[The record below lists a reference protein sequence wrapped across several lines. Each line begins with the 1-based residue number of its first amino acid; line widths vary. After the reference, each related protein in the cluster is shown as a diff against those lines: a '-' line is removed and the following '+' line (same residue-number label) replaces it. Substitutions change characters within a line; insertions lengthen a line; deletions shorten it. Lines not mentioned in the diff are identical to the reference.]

1 MKKIFVFITIVLI
14 VLGCEYGSSEFIELQ
29 GGSITPHIEF
39 VLNTDSVFTAYLGYT
54 WPLTHSESEVL
65 SLSDLLPASTVTVK
79 NIESTI
85 GNLTYVPRPNVNNS
99 IINRIFQLPGT
110 IPQIG
115 ETYSLEVTF
124 PDGKRFS
131 HSIRIPEYGEV
142 VSTEFYPDQLKAEVI
157 QFGDTLLFHKHTY
170 EIAISDQAREKTYYL
185 LRTVDIISYPHLTF
199 FVLGNGFMVNL
210 PRDNAF
216 IYNSNEVDPQNFRN
230 NFPYNIIA
238 FSDDIFDGKEF
249 KLNMEFLT
257 SMSYAD
263 YQNAET
269 FASIFPD
276 LIILQEITEPYYLYI
291 RTAALIRN
299 NDQLPFVEPSQ
310 MYTNVKGGT
319 GIFGAIRTLH
329 VRAFSARGEEYLSR
343 TAKIKR

>member
-1 MKKIFVFITIVLI
+1 MNNFFSYIGLFLCIAA
-14 VLGCEYGSSEFIELQ
+14 CDYGSSEFIELE
-29 GGSITPHIEF
+29 GGVVTPNIEF
-39 VLNTDSVFTAYLGYT
+39 VVNKDSAFTAYLGYSLPPT
-54 WPLTHSESEVL
+54 LPESDVL
-65 SLSDLLPASTVTVK
+65 ARFNLLSK
-79 NIESTI
+79 STI
-85 GNLTYVPRPNVNNS
+85 VVANNENVVGNLVYQPRPNES
-99 IINRIFQLPGT
+99 IAIRNRKFQLPE
-110 IPQIG
+110 IKPQLG
-115 ETYSLEVTF
+115 ETYDVEVTF

-142 VSTEFYPDQLKAEVI
+142 ISTKFYPDQLKTEVI
-157 QFGDTLLFHKHTY
+157 QFRDTVLFHKHTY
-170 EIAISDQAREKTYYL
+170 EIAISDQAQQKTYYL
-185 LRTVDIISYPHLTF
+185 LRTIQILNLTGTSF
-199 FVLGNGFMVNL
+199 GLGNGFMVNL
-210 PRDNAF
+210 PRDDAF

-257 SMSYAD
+257 SMTYAD